1 MEEGNLLGGV
11 RIGWVLLVFEPWN
24 ATAQKMSN
32 MPIHTYKVGMI
43 EWKETT
49 GTGIIQ
55 IENEMCENPIEMYEI
70 EIEEMC
76 EKGIEIENAM
86 YAKGT
91 EIGSVIYE
99 IEIGNGTSVIVIE
112 NTESRN
118 ENIDTGRE
126 RIEKKRENIE
136 KKKEITGRGK
146 ERLSLN
152 IFPVLLDL
160 KHDFFMTKLTRK

>member
-32 MPIHTYKVGMI
+32 MPILTYKVGMI

-76 EKGIEIENAM
+76 EKGIEIGN
-86 YAKGT
+86 
-91 EIGSVIYE
+91 VIYE

-118 ENIDTGRE
+118 ENIDTGKE
-126 RIEKKRENIE
+126 RIEKKSENIE
-136 KKKEITGRGK
+136 KKKETTGRGK

-152 IFPVLLDL
+152 IFPVLLGQ
-160 KHDFFMTKLTRK
+160 KRDFFMTKVCTFSLTTLYNVYKQ